1 MVART
6 AAGAWSTAPEI
17 PYSRDAR
24 TSQPCYFPT
33 RPRRLSAAADIKK
46 TESRGSD
53 MRDGRSG
60 SSGLTLIEFLVSL
73 MVLLALLQLAV
84 PAMSAMV
91 DSVRLDLA
99 SQAMVSSLQLARNQA
114 VMSGRR
120 VVLCKSADGQR
131 CSQISGWE
139 QGWIVFQDSN
149 NNALRDEG
157 EPVLHKEQA
166 LTSAVKLTGNR
177 PVQSYVSYT
186 PLGQTHM
193 SNGAF
198 QAGTLTACMASFSA
212 LTARQIVISS
222 SGRARTQMAK
232 LDYCP

>member
-1 MVART
+1 MR
-6 AAGAWSTAPEI
+6 GG
-17 PYSRDAR
+17 R
-24 TSQPCYFPT
+24 
-33 RPRRLSAAADIKK
+33 AD
-46 TESRGSD
+46 
-53 MRDGRSG
+53 
-60 SSGLTLIEFLVSL
+60 SSGLTLIEFIVSL
-73 MVLLALLQLAV
+73 AVLLALLQFAV
-84 PAMSAMV
+84 PALSAMA

-99 SQAMVSSLQLARNQA
+99 NQAMVSSLQLARNQA
-114 VMSGRR
+114 VIRGRR

-131 CSQISGWE
+131 CNPASGWE

-149 NNALRDEG
+149 NNASRDEG

-166 LTSAVKLTGNR
+166 LSVPLRLTGNR
-177 PVQSYVSYT
+177 PVASYVSYT